1 MFLGSKMMKVQ
12 NIKVWERWIVWCN
25 RCDVMV
31 SSKRRYFCKE
41 DGEVWKSLEIYAA
54 K

>member
-1 MFLGSKMMKVQ
+1 MMKFQ
-12 NIKVWERWIVWCN
+12 NIKVWERWIVCN

-31 SSKRRYFCKE
+31 SSKKRYFCKGDE
-41 DGEVWKSLEIYAA
+41 EVWKSLEIYAA